1 MYLQRYAAKQ
11 SVSDI
16 CFSDLP
22 CWLEDQLSWRQQPRR
37 RFSASMNRAVRAR
50 IGCARIV
57 LEEVETASAA
67 AVSCTQKAALTDLIR
82 REKARGAIG
91 VEEAADLSTLIC
103 KVRWHGE
110 DGAVVQRELTT
121 ADRHCRRVQQ
131 DYTKFLSYITK
142 SQWEF
147 FLSGDGDIGVITDVV
162 QEASLRLNLR
172 NPTEPTAKLL
182 SSLCAVVGTQKAVTM
197 KYGAVQKQVMYQNF
211 KNSFKRKSRQ
221 ASHPSVYLAELPA
234 NPADLKM
241 SHPDLWELTYGR
253 NNEPVPM
260 CPKLLH
266 AVISFDQSY
275 SCRYGKLVAHPMES
289 TLALVR
295 SGGGVASTSLDRVAT
310 ALIDGMA
317 ALALQQQNIVDMF
330 SQGRPGG
337 SMLNMSFPP
346 RGGRNQ
352 HFPGV
357 SPPEADARMA
367 RMVQDA
373 EAARLPRLPPPD
385 PHQVL

>member
-1 MYLQRYAAKQ
+1 
-11 SVSDI
+11 
-16 CFSDLP
+16 LP
-22 CWLEDQLSWRQQPRR
+22 CWLDDQLPLKQQPRR

-57 LEEVETASAA
+57 LEEVDTASAA

-121 ADRHCRRVQQ
+121 ADRNGRRVQQ

-147 FLSGDGDIGVITDVV
+147 FSSGDGDIGVITDVV

-182 SSLCAVVGTQKAVTM
+182 SSLCAVLRAQKAVTM
-197 KYGAVQKQVMYQNF
+197 KFGAVQKQVMYQNF
-211 KNSFKRKSRQ
+211 KNSFRRKSRQ

-241 SHPDLWELTYGR
+241 SHPDFWDLLYGKDD
-253 NNEPVPM
+253 EPVPM
-260 CPKLLH
+260 CPKLRH
-266 AVISFDQSY
+266 DVIAFDQSY
-275 SCRYGKLVAHPMES
+275 SCRYGKPAHPMES
-289 TLALVR
+289 SLALVP

-310 ALIDGMA
+310 ALIEGVA
-317 ALALQQQNIVDMF
+317 ALALQQQNIVEMI

-337 SMLNMSFPP
+337 SMFNMSFPQMD
-346 RGGRNQ
+346 GRKQ
-352 HFPGV
+352 HFAGV

>member
-1 MYLQRYAAKQ
+1 MYLQRHAAKQ

-22 CWLEDQLSWRQQPRR
+22 CWLEDQLPGKQQPRR

-57 LEEVETASAA
+57 LEEVDTASAA

-121 ADRHCRRVQQ
+121 ADRNCRRVQQ

-147 FLSGDGDIGVITDVV
+147 FSSGDGDIGVITDVV

-182 SSLCAVVGTQKAVTM
+182 SSLCAVLRAQKAVTM
-197 KYGAVQKQVMYQNF
+197 KFGTVQKQVMYQNF
-211 KNSFKRKSRQ
+211 KTSFRRKSRQ
-221 ASHPSVYLAELPA
+221 APHPSLYLAELPA

-241 SHPDLWELTYGR
+241 SHPDFWDLLYGKDD
-253 NNEPVPM
+253 EPVPM

-266 AVISFDQSY
+266 DVFAFDQSY
-275 SCRYGKLVAHPMES
+275 SCRYGKSAHPMES
-289 TLALVR
+289 TLALVP

-310 ALIDGMA
+310 ALIEGVA
-317 ALALQQQNIVDMF
+317 ALALQQQNIVEMF

-352 HFPGV
+352 HFAGV

>member
-1 MYLQRYAAKQ
+1 MYLQRHAAKQ

-22 CWLEDQLSWRQQPRR
+22 CWLEDQLPGKQQPRR

-50 IGCARIV
+50 TGCARIV
-57 LEEVETASAA
+57 LEEVDTASAA

-121 ADRHCRRVQQ
+121 ADRNGRRVQQ

-147 FLSGDGDIGVITDVV
+147 FSSGDGDIGVITDVV

-172 NPTEPTAKLL
+172 TPTEPTAKLL
-182 SSLCAVVGTQKAVTM
+182 SSLCAVLRAQKAVTM
-197 KYGAVQKQVMYQNF
+197 KFGAVQKQVMYQNF
-211 KNSFKRKSRQ
+211 KNSFRRKSRQ

-241 SHPDLWELTYGR
+241 SHPDFWDLLYGKDD
-253 NNEPVPM
+253 EPVPM
-260 CPKLLH
+260 CPKLRH
-266 AVISFDQSY
+266 DVIAFDQSY
-275 SCRYGKLVAHPMES
+275 SCRYGKPAHPMES
-289 TLALVR
+289 SLALVP

-310 ALIDGMA
+310 ALIEGVA
-317 ALALQQQNIVDMF
+317 ALALQQQNIVEMF

-337 SMLNMSFPP
+337 SMFNMSFPQM
-346 RGGRNQ
+346 GGRKQ
-352 HFPGV
+352 HFAGL